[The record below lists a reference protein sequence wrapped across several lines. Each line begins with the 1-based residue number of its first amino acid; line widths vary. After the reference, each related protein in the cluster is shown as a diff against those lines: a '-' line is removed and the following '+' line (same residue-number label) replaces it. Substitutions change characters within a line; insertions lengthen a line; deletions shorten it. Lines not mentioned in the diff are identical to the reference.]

1 MSGFSVTQPKT
12 HYKIYLTHFTLLIQQ
27 HSVLTFPL
35 SLLVLVLVYQFQ
47 ILHHNLLTWFGGRK
61 TQERDA
67 TGRRHVR

>member
-1 MSGFSVTQPKT
+1 MSSFSVTRPKT
-12 HYKIYLTHFTLLIQQ
+12 HYKIYLMHFTLLTQQ
-27 HSVLTFPL
+27 HSVLTFLL

-47 ILHHNLLTWFGGRK
+47 ILHHSLPTWFGGPK